1 MKKTLTIALV
11 LIMVLCLAACGKA
24 GNAGGSAA
32 DSTAAGDSGGS
43 AAESKGG
50 EEAGSAKLDGKL
62 IDIPNGK
69 DDIPELRGVSFFGNR
84 AGTAEFNNKAT
95 AKEGIRCVFELN
107 EYFGC
112 TLDTDATYG
121 IKVYILNHRDDQKY
135 YETAQ
140 YTDLMPGFVNVYT
153 PVFDPDESVWT
164 GELYISPEDAE
175 PGYYDFVFTYEGT
188 PFAKLYTRFFAE
200 DELSEKSDSDLEKL
214 ING

>member
-1 MKKTLTIALV
+1 MKRPITIALII
-11 LIMVLCLAACGKA
+11 IMIVCLAACSKT
-24 GNAGGSAA
+24 GNTGGSAA
-32 DSTAAGDSGGS
+32 ESTAAGSSEG
-43 AAESKGG
+43 AADESKGG

-62 IDIPNGK
+62 IAIPNDK
-69 DDIPELRGVSFFGNR
+69 DDIPELHGVSFFGNR
-84 AGTAEFNNKAT
+84 AGTAEFNSKAA

-121 IKVYILNHRDDQKY
+121 IKVYILKHRDDQKS
-135 YETAQ
+135 YETTQ
-140 YTDLMPGFVNVYT
+140 YSDLMPGFVNLYT
-153 PVFDPDESVWT
+153 PVFDPDENAWT
-164 GELYISPEDAE
+164 GELYISPDDAE

-200 DELSEKSDSDLEKL
+200 DELSGKSDSDLEKL